1 MGRIFD
7 DPHQQARVEWA
18 ESTCPYCGY
27 SGCDGRCEDSGQE
40 DDGPARWDGDEFSK
54 EATDGEETL
63 TDAECFHY
71 LLYSDIPDGDWE
83 EIHRKVLRG
92 ARPKPSK

>member
-7 DPHQQARVEWA
+7 DPCQQARQEFA
-18 ESTCPYCGY
+18 ESADFG
-27 SGCDGRCEDSGQE
+27 EE
-40 DDGPARWDGDEFSK
+40 DDYGYGSSFDEEEESRRILEGEE
-54 EATDGEETL
+54 EAFGEETL

-71 LLYSDIPDGDWE
+71 LLYSDCPDGDWE

-92 ARPKPSK
+92 AQPKPSK